1 MPHALISLIVATLS
15 FFSIV
20 AAPAFAVGTDD
31 GTTAAASSEASY
43 SEAKA
48 TVDAGN
54 YTAALP
60 MLVMLTRDDPQN
72 ANAWNLLG
80 FTHRKLGQLDD
91 AAKAYAV
98 ALKINPKHLGT
109 LEYQGEMYI
118 QTGKLDMAKANLAKL
133 KSICGTCEE
142 YGDLAK
148 ALTAAGA

>member
-1 MPHALISLIVATLS
+1 MPHALISLIVAALS
-15 FFSIV
+15 FFSII
-20 AAPAFAVGTDD
+20 AAPAFAVGTSD
-31 GTTAAASSEASY
+31 GTTAAASEASY
-43 SEAKA
+43 AEAKA

-60 MLVMLTRDDPQN
+60 MLVMLTKDAPQD

-80 FTHRKLGQLDD
+80 FTHRKLGEMDD
-91 AAKAYAV
+91 AAKAYTV
-98 ALKINPKHLGT
+98 ALKINPEHLGT

-133 KSICGTCEE
+133 KTICGNCEE

>member
-1 MPHALISLIVATLS
+1 MPHALISLIVAALS

-31 GTTAAASSEASY
+31 GAASEASY
-43 SEAKA
+43 GEAKA

-54 YTAALP
+54 YAAALP
-60 MLVMLTRDDPQN
+60 MLVMLTRDAPQD

-80 FTHRKLGQLDD
+80 FTHRKLGDMD
-91 AAKAYAV
+91 EAARAYAV

-118 QTGKLDMAKANLAKL
+118 ETGKLDMAKANLAKL
-133 KSICGTCEE
+133 QSICGTCEE
-142 YGDLAK
+142 YSDLAK

>member
-1 MPHALISLIVATLS
+1 MPHALISLIVAVLS
-15 FFSIV
+15 FVSIA
-20 AAPAFAVGTDD
+20 AAPAFAVGTSD
-31 GTTAAASSEASY
+31 GTTAATSEASY
-43 SEAKA
+43 TEAKA

-60 MLVMLTRDDPQN
+60 MLVMLTKDTPQD

-80 FTHRKLGQLDD
+80 FTHRKLGQMDE

-118 QTGKLDMAKANLAKL
+118 QTGKLDLAKANLAKL
-133 KSICGTCEE
+133 KSICGNCEE
-142 YGDLAK
+142 YGDLEK
-148 ALTAAGA
+148 ALSAAGA